1 MLSRPRPSIGESTSL
16 SRTARGFATLMLA
29 AAVAVSSS
37 VSAFAQGVPV
47 VRDAEIEALVR
58 DYARPIFKAA
68 GLANDGIDIVL
79 VNDQSFNAFVTGRRL
94 FINTGALVTAETP
107 NEIIGVIAHE
117 AGHIAGGHQQK
128 LRDQLDRAKTMAI
141 IATLL
146 GAGAM
151 VAGATTNS
159 RGLAGAGMGVAAG
172 GGEMAQR
179 SILAYQRTE
188 EITADRSAITYLN
201 ATGQSGMGMLKT
213 FGRFQSALSLAGTQV
228 DPYRISHP
236 MPQERIANL
245 EVLVKQSP
253 FVNVVDPPA
262 LQQRHDMMRI
272 KIAAYMQGQ
281 AAVARLMRKNPA
293 SLASRYGDAQQ
304 TYLFGNPGAAL
315 TKTAALIKEQP
326 KNPYFQELRGDIL
339 MKANKPKDAADAY
352 AKAVSLDPARS
363 GLLLVSLGQ
372 ALMAVGTPDSIQ
384 KAVTQLNNGVAR
396 ERENADAYRFLAQAY
411 GELGDIPAADLA
423 TAEGHYYAGDYKNA
437 KIFAMRAQ
445 QKLKR
450 GEPRWVRAQ
459 DIVNYTP
466 SNKLK

>member
-1 MLSRPRPSIGESTSL
+1 MLSRPKSTIA
-16 SRTARGFATLMLA
+16 RTARALATLSLA
-29 AAVAVSSS
+29 AVVAMAGS
-37 VSAFAQGVPV
+37 VNAFAQNVPV

-68 GLANDGIDIVL
+68 GLSGDAINIVL
-79 VNDQSFNAFVTGRRL
+79 VNDQSFNAFVAGRRL
-94 FINTGALVTAETP
+94 FINTGALMTAETP

-128 LRDQLDRAKTMAI
+128 LREQLERAKTMAI
-141 IATLL
+141 LATLL

-151 VAGATTNS
+151 VAGATSNS
-159 RGLAGAGMGVAAG
+159 RGLAGAGMGVGAG

-188 EITADRSAITYLN
+188 EMTADRSAITYLN

-213 FGRFQSALSLAGTQV
+213 FGRFQNALSLSGAQV

-253 FVNVVDPPA
+253 YVDKVDPPA

-281 AAVARLMRKNPA
+281 AAASRLMRKNPG
-293 SLASRYGDAQQ
+293 SLASRYGDAQM
-304 TYLFGNPGAAL
+304 TYLFGNLASAL
-315 TKTAALIKEQP
+315 TKTNALIKEQP

-339 MKANKPKDAADAY
+339 MKANRPKDAADAY
-352 AKAVSLDPARS
+352 AKSVSLDPARS
-363 GLLLVSLGQ
+363 GLLPVSYGQ
-372 ALMAVGTPDSIQ
+372 ALMAIGTQDSLK
-384 KAVTQLNNGVAR
+384 KAVAQINTGLGR
-396 ERENADAYRFLAQAY
+396 DRENAAGYRYLAQAY
-411 GELGDIPAADLA
+411 GELGNIPAAELA
-423 TAEGHYYAGDYKNA
+423 TAEGHFYSGDYKNA

-445 QKLKR
+445 QSMKR
-450 GEPRWVRAQ
+450 GEPGWLRAQ
-459 DIVNYTP
+459 DIINYAP
-466 SNKLK
+466 SGKKK

>member
-1 MLSRPRPSIGESTSL
+1 MLSRPRSTIA
-16 SRTARGFATLMLA
+16 RTARVFATLSLGV
-29 AAVAVSSS
+29 AVALADS
-37 VSAFAQGVPV
+37 VSAFAQNVPV

-94 FINTGALVTAETP
+94 FINTGALMTAETP

-128 LRDQLDRAKTMAI
+128 LREQLERAKTMAI

-159 RGLAGAGMGVAAG
+159 RGLAGAGIGMAAG

-213 FGRFQSALSLAGTQV
+213 FHRFQTALSLSGAQV

-236 MPQERIANL
+236 MPQDRIANL

-253 FVNVVDPPA
+253 NVDKVDPPA
-262 LQQRHDMMRI
+262 LQQRHDMMRM
-272 KIAAYMQGQ
+272 KIAVYMEGQ
-281 AAVARLMRKNPA
+281 AGLARLMRKMPG
-293 SLASRYGDAQQ
+293 SLAAQYGDAES
-304 TYLFGNPGAAL
+304 TYLFGNIATAL
-315 TKTAALIKEQP
+315 AKTNALIKAQP
-326 KNPYFQELRGDIL
+326 KNAYFQELRGDIL
-339 MKANKPKDAADAY
+339 MKANRPKEAADAY

-363 GLLLVSLGQ
+363 GLLPVSLGQ
-372 ALMAVGTPDSIQ
+372 ALMAVGTPESLK
-384 KAVTQLNNGVAR
+384 KAVVQINNGLQR
-396 ERENADAYRFLAQAY
+396 DKENAAGYRYLAQAY
-411 GELGDIPAADLA
+411 GELSDIPGAELA
-423 TAEGHYYAGDYKNA
+423 TAEGHFYSGNYKDA

-445 QKLKR
+445 QQMKR
-450 GEPRWVRAQ
+450 GEPRWLRAQ
-459 DIVNYTP
+459 DIINYAP
-466 SNKLK
+466 STKIK

>member
-1 MLSRPRPSIGESTSL
+1 MLSRPKSTIAGA
-16 SRTARGFATLMLA
+16 ARFLATLSLA
-29 AAVAVSSS
+29 AAVAIAGS

-79 VNDQSFNAFVTGRRL
+79 VNDPSFNAFVTGRRL
-94 FINTGALVTAETP
+94 FINTGALMEAETP

-128 LRDQLDRAKTMAI
+128 LRDQLERAKTMAI

-146 GAGAM
+146 GAGAI

-172 GGEMAQR
+172 SGEMAQR

-213 FGRFQSALSLAGTQV
+213 FHRFQSALSLSGAQV

-236 MPQERIANL
+236 MPQDRIGNL

-253 FVNVVDPPA
+253 YVDKVDPPA

-272 KIAAYMQGQ
+272 KIAVYMQGQ
-281 AAVARLMRKNPA
+281 AAASRLMRKNPG
-293 SLASRYGDAQQ
+293 SLASQYGDAQSA
-304 TYLFGNPGAAL
+304 YLYGNLNAAL
-315 TKTAALIKEQP
+315 TKTVALIKAQP

-339 MKANKPKDAADAY
+339 MKANKPKDAAEAY
-352 AKAVSLDPARS
+352 SRAVGLDPVRS
-363 GLLLVSLGQ
+363 GLLPVSYGQ
-372 ALMAVGTPDSIQ
+372 ALMAMGTPDALK
-384 KAVTQLNNGVAR
+384 KAVVQLSNGLGR
-396 ERENADAYRFLAQAY
+396 DKENADGYRYLAQAY

-423 TAEGHYYAGDYKNA
+423 TAEGHFYSGDYKNV

-450 GEPRWVRAQ
+450 GEPGWLRAQ
-459 DIVNYTP
+459 DIINYAP
-466 SNKLK
+466 AGKSK

>member
-1 MLSRPRPSIGESTSL
+1 MLSRREPMIDRSTMG
-16 SRTARGFATLMLA
+16 RAARGFATLLLA
-29 AAVAVSSS
+29 AAVAASNSLT
-37 VSAFAQGVPV
+37 AYAQGVPV

-68 GLANDGIDIVL
+68 GLASDGIDIVL
-79 VNDQSFNAFVTGRRL
+79 VNDPSFNAFVTGRRM
-94 FINTGALVTAETP
+94 FINTGALATAETP

-151 VAGATTNS
+151 VAGATTGSN
-159 RGLAGAGMGVAAG
+159 GLAGAGMGVAAG

-201 ATGQSGMGMLKT
+201 ATGQSGMGMIKT
-213 FGRFQSALSLAGTQV
+213 FARFQSALSLSGAQI

-245 EVLVKQSP
+245 ETLVKQSP
-253 FVNVVDPPA
+253 YVGNVDPAA

-281 AAVARLMRKNPA
+281 AAVARLMRKNPS
-293 SLASRYGDAQQ
+293 SLASRYGDAQV
-304 TYLFGNPGAAL
+304 TYLYGAPAAAL
-315 TKTAALIKEQP
+315 AKTAALIKEQP
-326 KNPYFQELRGDIL
+326 KNPYFHELRGDIL

-352 AKAVSLDPARS
+352 AMAVGLDPVRS
-363 GLLLVSLGQ
+363 GLLLGSLGQ
-372 ALMAVGTPDSIQ
+372 ALMAVGTPDSVK
-384 KAVTQLNNGVAR
+384 KAIVQLNNGISR
-396 ERENADAYRFLAQAY
+396 DKENADAYRYLAQAY
-411 GELGDIPAADLA
+411 GETGDIPAADLA
-423 TAEGHYYAGDYKNA
+423 TAEGHFYAGDYKNA
-437 KIFAMRAQ
+437 KIFAMRSQ

-450 GEPRWVRAQ
+450 GEPRWLRAQ
-459 DIVNYTP
+459 DIINYTP

>member
-1 MLSRPRPSIGESTSL
+1 MLSRSKSTIAGA
-16 SRTARGFATLMLA
+16 ARAFTTLFLA
-29 AAVAVSSS
+29 AAVAVTGS
-37 VSAFAQGVPV
+37 VSAFAQNVPV

-68 GLANDGIDIVL
+68 GLSNDAINIVL
-79 VNDQSFNAFVTGRRL
+79 VNDQSFNAFVAGRRL
-94 FINTGALVTAETP
+94 FINTGALMTAETP

-128 LRDQLDRAKTMAI
+128 LRDQLERAKTMAI

-146 GAGAM
+146 GAGAI

-188 EITADRSAITYLN
+188 EMTADRSAITYLN

-213 FGRFQSALSLAGTQV
+213 FDRFQTALSLSGAQV

-236 MPQERIANL
+236 MPQDRIANL
-245 EVLVKQSP
+245 EELVKKSP
-253 FVNVVDPPA
+253 NVDKVDPPA

-272 KIAAYMQGQ
+272 KIAAYIGGQ
-281 AAVARLMRKNPA
+281 AAATRLMRKNPG
-293 SLASRYGDAQQ
+293 SLASRYGDAQLG
-304 TYLFGNPGAAL
+304 YLYGNLGAAL
-315 TKTAALIKEQP
+315 AKTNALIKEQP

-363 GLLLVSLGQ
+363 GLLPVSYGQ
-372 ALMAVGTPDSIQ
+372 ALMAIGTPDSL
-384 KAVTQLNNGVAR
+384 KRAVVQINNGIGR
-396 ERENADAYRFLAQAY
+396 DRENAEGYRYLAQAY
-411 GELGDIPAADLA
+411 GELGNVPAAELA
-423 TAEGHYYAGDYKNA
+423 TAEGHFYSGDYKNA

-450 GEPRWVRAQ
+450 GEPGWLRAQ
-459 DIVNYTP
+459 DIINYAP
-466 SNKLK
+466 SGKIK

>member
-1 MLSRPRPSIGESTSL
+1 MLSRPKSTIA
-16 SRTARGFATLMLA
+16 RTARALATLLLA
-29 AAVAVSSS
+29 AVVAMAGS
-37 VSAFAQGVPV
+37 VNAFAQNMPV

-68 GLANDGIDIVL
+68 GLSGDAINIVL
-79 VNDQSFNAFVTGRRL
+79 VNDQSFNAFVAGRRL
-94 FINTGALVTAETP
+94 FINTGALMTAETP

-128 LRDQLDRAKTMAI
+128 LREQLERAKTMAI
-141 IATLL
+141 LATLL

-151 VAGATTNS
+151 VAGATSNS
-159 RGLAGAGMGVAAG
+159 HGLAGAGMGVVAG

-188 EITADRSAITYLN
+188 EMTADRSAITYLN

-213 FGRFQSALSLAGTQV
+213 FGRFQNALSLSGAQV

-253 FVNVVDPPA
+253 YVDKVDPPA

-281 AAVARLMRKNPA
+281 AAASRLMRKNPG
-293 SLASRYGDAQQ
+293 SLASRYGDAQM
-304 TYLFGNPGAAL
+304 TYLFGNLASAL
-315 TKTAALIKEQP
+315 TKTNALIKEQP

-339 MKANKPKDAADAY
+339 MKANRPKDAADAY
-352 AKAVSLDPARS
+352 AKSVSLDPARS
-363 GLLLVSLGQ
+363 GLLPVSYGQ
-372 ALMAVGTPDSIQ
+372 ALMAIGTQDSLK
-384 KAVTQLNNGVAR
+384 KAVAQINTGLGR
-396 ERENADAYRFLAQAY
+396 DRENAAGYRYLAQAY
-411 GELGDIPAADLA
+411 GELGNIPAAELA
-423 TAEGHYYAGDYKNA
+423 TAEGHFYSGDYKNA

-445 QKLKR
+445 QSMKR
-450 GEPRWVRAQ
+450 GEPGWLRAQ
-459 DIVNYTP
+459 DIINYAP
-466 SNKLK
+466 SGKKK

>member
-1 MLSRPRPSIGESTSL
+1 MLSRPKSTIA
-16 SRTARGFATLMLA
+16 RTARALATLLLA
-29 AAVAVSSS
+29 AVIAMAGS
-37 VSAFAQGVPV
+37 VNAFAQNVPV

-68 GLANDGIDIVL
+68 GLSGDAINIVL
-79 VNDQSFNAFVTGRRL
+79 VNDQSFNAFVAGRRL
-94 FINTGALVTAETP
+94 FINTGALMTAETP

-128 LRDQLDRAKTMAI
+128 LREQLERAKTMAI
-141 IATLL
+141 LATLL

-151 VAGATTNS
+151 VAGATSNS
-159 RGLAGAGMGVAAG
+159 RGLAGAGMGVVAG

-188 EITADRSAITYLN
+188 EMTADRSAITYLN

-213 FGRFQSALSLAGTQV
+213 FGRFQNALSLSGAQV

-253 FVNVVDPPA
+253 YVDKVDPPA

-281 AAVARLMRKNPA
+281 AAASRLMRKNPG
-293 SLASRYGDAQQ
+293 SVASRYGDAQM
-304 TYLFGNPGAAL
+304 TYLFGNLASAL
-315 TKTAALIKEQP
+315 TKTNALIKEQP

-339 MKANKPKDAADAY
+339 MKANRPKDAADAY
-352 AKAVSLDPARS
+352 AKSVSLDPARS
-363 GLLLVSLGQ
+363 GLLPVSYGQ
-372 ALMAVGTPDSIQ
+372 ALMAIGTQDSLK
-384 KAVTQLNNGVAR
+384 KAVAQINTGLGR
-396 ERENADAYRFLAQAY
+396 DRENAAGYRYLAQAY
-411 GELGDIPAADLA
+411 GELGNIPAAELA
-423 TAEGHYYAGDYKNA
+423 TAEGHFYSGDYKNA

-445 QKLKR
+445 QSMKR
-450 GEPRWVRAQ
+450 GEPGWLRAQ
-459 DIVNYTP
+459 DIINYAP
-466 SNKLK
+466 SGKKK

>member
-1 MLSRPRPSIGESTSL
+1 MLSRPRSTIA
-16 SRTARGFATLMLA
+16 RTARVFATLSLGVAVA
-29 AAVAVSSS
+29 AASS
-37 VSAFAQGVPV
+37 VSAFAQNVPV

-58 DYARPIFKAA
+58 DYARPIFRAA

-94 FINTGALVTAETP
+94 FINTGALMTAETP

-128 LRDQLDRAKTMAI
+128 LRDQLERAKTMAI

-159 RGLAGAGMGVAAG
+159 RGLAGAGVGVAAG

-188 EITADRSAITYLN
+188 EMTADRSAITYLN

-213 FGRFQSALSLAGTQV
+213 FRRFQTALSLSGAQV

-236 MPQERIANL
+236 MPQDRISNL
-245 EVLVKQSP
+245 DVLVKQSP
-253 FVNVVDPPA
+253 NVDRLDPPA
-262 LQQRHDMMRI
+262 LQQRHDMMRV
-272 KIAAYMQGQ
+272 KIAVYMDGQ
-281 AAVARLMRKNPA
+281 AAASRLMRKMQGT
-293 SLASRYGDAQQ
+293 LAAQYGDAQS
-304 TYLFGNPGAAL
+304 TYLFGNIAAAL
-315 TKTAALIKEQP
+315 AKTNALIKAQP
-326 KNPYFQELRGDIL
+326 KNAYFQELRGDIL
-339 MKANKPKDAADAY
+339 MKANKPKDAAGAY

-363 GLLLVSLGQ
+363 GLLPVSLGQ
-372 ALMAVGTPDSIQ
+372 ALMAVGTPDSLK
-384 KAVTQLNNGVAR
+384 KAVVQINNGL
-396 ERENADAYRFLAQAY
+396 ERDKENSAGYRYLAQAY
-411 GELGDIPAADLA
+411 GELGDIPGAELA
-423 TAEGHYYAGDYKNA
+423 TAEGHFYSGNYKDA

-445 QKLKR
+445 QEMKR
-450 GEPRWVRAQ
+450 GEPRWLRAQ
-459 DIVNYTP
+459 DIINYKP
-466 SNKLK
+466 STKIK